1 MTTTAARKRPTK
13 VDPDSFRPDPHAG
26 YARYRPV
33 SGVLEIGGGFPTVV
47 RYADIMALMTDTH
60 TRQLETEALAFRGI
74 IEGSLF
80 DFYANSLLL
89 SNAPAHA
96 RRRAPL
102 SRAFA
107 FRLIQD
113 LRPHIRALVC
123 EMLDEIETDGEADFL
138 AALASPLPARLI
150 ADILGIPR
158 QQAPEFAAKV
168 YTMTRGLGGFR
179 DEDFPAIEA
188 AAAELMGYV
197 EELLDARRREPRE
210 DFLSSY
216 LARVDEDGTLSP
228 IETLM
233 QIVSVIIGGSD
244 TTRFGLTSTVS
255 QLLQRRPQ
263 WEALGSDPALVPGAV
278 LEGLRFEPPVGAI
291 GRVVT
296 APVEID
302 GVALKPGTVVNL
314 SILSGQRDETV
325 FAEPD
330 VFDIERRDH
339 PRWSLSF
346 GHGVHRCVGEALA
359 RAEMEEALIAL
370 SQRLPG
376 LRLAGDPPIAKGHT
390 GIRGITAMKVAW
402 G

>member
-13 VDPDSFRPDPHAG
+13 VDPDDFRPDPHAG
-26 YARYRPV
+26 FARHRPL
-33 SGVLEIGGGFPTVV
+33 SGVLQIGAGFPTVV
-47 RYADIMALMTDTH
+47 RYADIMALISDTH
-60 TRQLETEALAFRGI
+60 TRQLETEALVYRGI
-74 IEGSLF
+74 AEGSLF

-113 LRPHIRALVC
+113 LRPHIRALVGG
-123 EMLDEIETDGEADFL
+123 MLDEIGTRGETDFL
-138 AALASPLPARLI
+138 AAFASPLPARLI

-158 QQAPEFAAKV
+158 EEAPDFAAKV

-188 AAAELMGYV
+188 AAADLMRYV
-197 EELLDARRREPRE
+197 ENLLAERRREPRE

-233 QIVSVIIGGSD
+233 QIVSVIVGGSD

-255 QLLQRRPQ
+255 QLLQKRAQ
-263 WEALGSDPALVPGAV
+263 WEALTADPALAPGAV
-278 LEGLRFEPPVGAI
+278 LEGLRYEPPVGAI

-296 APVEID
+296 VLVEID
-302 GVALKPGTVVNL
+302 GVRLEPGTVVNL

-325 FAEPD
+325 FAEPH
-330 VFDIERRDH
+330 VFDVGRQDH

-359 RAEMEEALIAL
+359 RAEMEEALIVL

-376 LRLAGDPPIAKGHT
+376 LTLAGDPPVAKGHT
-390 GIRGITAMKVAW
+390 GIRGITAMPVAW